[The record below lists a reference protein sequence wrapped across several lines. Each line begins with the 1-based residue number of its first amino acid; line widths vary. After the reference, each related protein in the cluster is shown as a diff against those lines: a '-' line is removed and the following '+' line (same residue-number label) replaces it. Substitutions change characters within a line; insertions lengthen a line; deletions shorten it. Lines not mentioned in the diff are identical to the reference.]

1 MKLTVLTVCPEAFN
15 SLLAMPVPARAQR
28 KGALEVE
35 IVDIRDYAPGS
46 FRHVDDSPFG
56 GGAGMVLRCQPVLDA
71 LADKATPCC
80 LTVAT
85 SPAGEVY
92 SQQTAH
98 EFAAQEHLVLVCGH
112 YEGMDERIFSHVDRT
127 VSIGDYILTGGET
140 ACMVII
146 DSIARLLP
154 DILRPASLEEESFE
168 HGLLE
173 YPQYTKPA
181 DFRGEK
187 VPEIL
192 LSGDHGKVER
202 WRHREAL
209 LRTAARRPDL
219 LQARTLTDE
228 EKQWLRENGY
238 QEETI

>member
-85 SPAGEVY
+85 SPTGEVY